1 MHGSCD
7 TARDG
12 ILPPPPGFA
21 PRIWNRFLR
30 HHWDAKSR
38 ENGQSEAL
46 VGPAFLRQFIL
57 HLLYETWVFT
67 LSVCTGVLLAWNL
80 WFFTPRYWFKTLL
93 ATFVNVML
101 VYTVENRLALWLA
114 TLATQYLTRLRLMD
128 PISNTLAVVFNAAIS
143 TLVSW
148 PMEILSG
155 LVRLLFMETLMFIGA
170 VIGWELVGVVLELYK
185 YVSNSSRRP

>member
-1 MHGSCD
+1 
-7 TARDG
+7 
-12 ILPPPPGFA
+12 
-21 PRIWNRFLR
+21 
-30 HHWDAKSR
+30 
-38 ENGQSEAL
+38 
-46 VGPAFLRQFIL
+46 
-57 HLLYETWVFT
+57 
-67 LSVCTGVLLAWNL
+67 
-80 WFFTPRYWFKTLL
+80 
-93 ATFVNVML
+93 ML